1 MGGTLIVSVLNGD
14 GVWVDD
20 GSLPILVF
28 EEGGEDG
35 ESGAYIEHI
44 LGELMWLI
52 VFLEELLDASDALFV
67 V

>member
-1 MGGTLIVSVLNGD
+1 
-14 GVWVDD
+14 
-20 GSLPILVF
+20 LPILVF